1 MRGVEVAAATREVE
15 SEAPEKAE
23 GATKAWAAPMVAA
36 ASTSFMV
43 AEVELEGLD
52 KKGGVRVECS
62 DFGGAAA
69 HVDSYRKYTSWS
81 KITAHRKRN
90 GKHLFQSFVTDEY

>member
-1 MRGVEVAAATREVE
+1 MEVAAATREVV

-43 AEVELEGLD
+43 AV
-52 KKGGVRVECS
+52 
-62 DFGGAAA
+62 GGA
-69 HVDSYRKYTSWS
+69 T
-81 KITAHRKRN
+81 
-90 GKHLFQSFVTDEY
+90 